1 MRVLKSAISIQCSHI
16 HFSSNQ
22 TSATS
27 EKSEIIR
34 TVKLIRAGGG
44 GDKQERVDRNSRLE
58 SSHDDLHTKVL
69 KVLVYMCKL
78 FQHRD
83 MKGNEH
89 KQCLSDKL
97 IGNLSSIK

>member
-1 MRVLKSAISIQCSHI
+1 MRVLKSAISIQCSHMQC
-16 HFSSNQ
+16 SSNQ

-34 TVKLIRAGGG
+34 TVKLIRAG

-89 KQCLSDKL
+89 KQRLSDKL

>member
-1 MRVLKSAISIQCSHI
+1 MRVLKSAISIQCSHMQC
-16 HFSSNQ
+16 SSNQ

-34 TVKLIRAGGG
+34 TVKLIRGG
-44 GDKQERVDRNSRLE
+44 GDKQECVDRNSRLE
-58 SSHDDLHTKVL
+58 SSHDDLHSKVL

-83 MKGNEH
+83 MKGAEH
-89 KQCLSDKL
+89 KQRLSDKL

>member
-1 MRVLKSAISIQCSHI
+1 MRVLKSAISIQCSHMQC
-16 HFSSNQ
+16 SSNQ

-34 TVKLIRAGGG
+34 TVKLIRGGG

-58 SSHDDLHTKVL
+58 SSHDDLHSKVL
-69 KVLVYMCKL
+69 KLLVYMCKL

-83 MKGNEH
+83 MKGAEH
-89 KQCLSDKL
+89 KQRLSDKL
-97 IGNLSSIK
+97 IGNLSSIR

>member
-1 MRVLKSAISIQCSHI
+1 MRVLKSAISIQCSHMQC
-16 HFSSNQ
+16 SSNQ

-34 TVKLIRAGGG
+34 TVKLIRAGG

-89 KQCLSDKL
+89 KQRLSDKL